1 VERTTSSLNVD
12 LELHAKARAAV
23 RIVSRA
29 TGRRY
34 TLAQFMREAIV
45 GQLAIVARD
54 YCDGRSI
61 QPDADPLAPGR

>member
-1 VERTTSSLNVD
+1 MERTTSSLNVD

-34 TLAQFMREAIV
+34 TLAQFMREAIT

-54 YCDGRSI
+54 YNDGRPI
-61 QPDADPLAPGR
+61 QPDVQPLAPGR